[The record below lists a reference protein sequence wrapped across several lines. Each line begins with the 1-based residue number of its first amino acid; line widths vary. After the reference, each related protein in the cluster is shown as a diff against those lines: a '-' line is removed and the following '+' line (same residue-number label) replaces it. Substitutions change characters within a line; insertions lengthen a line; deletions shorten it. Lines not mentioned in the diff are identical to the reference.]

1 MGDLMNQHVRFIEPG
16 EEFFREA
23 RENLDPK
30 PALGS
35 SENRLIERIQMST
48 KTTFK
53 RVALVAVAALGFGLL
68 SVVPS
73 TATSQT
79 DTLALGSATSTLS
92 AGSTS
97 VTNTIT
103 QTFLGVNS
111 DTMSVT
117 ATLTSAPAGNVAMPQ
132 FAATQTSTGTTLLS
146 SDNLTGV
153 LTDTGSVT
161 VYSSAT
167 ATFPLTFAPTKPG
180 TYVITFTGYNVS
192 ATVGVPATTVT
203 RTTVAVQ
210 AAAVTWTVTVPSG
223 TVADA
228 TSTLT
233 LRAAS
238 VTTGSATTV
247 SVAAGS
253 STAAVATIEV
263 TPLTA
268 SVASTGSTLI
278 TATVSGPGTL
288 SANASGAAGA
298 STGLKSATYSGTVA
312 GAGFVHLFA
321 DGTAGTSTV
330 TISIGAVVVG
340 TKTVNFT
347 GAGSVVTSTLL
358 RPAIAAGSAGVAGV
372 ISATV
377 KDSLGNGVSGVTLY
391 VVTTGSAIAN
401 SSVTSGSAGVVLIPL
416 VGKVAGT
423 STVTV
428 QSVAAGSTGGYAAA
442 ALSVRVGSDEASS
455 VTMAFDKATYSQ
467 GEAAV
472 LTVTIKDATGNAV
485 TDGTYAAF
493 AAQVTATRTMGGE
506 ALPTASLTTGSST
519 GVLTFKV
526 NVPSTSGAF
535 SVSALPGAGLLGAGS
550 AVAISASATVS
561 QSAAEI
567 ANADAIAAAADAAA
581 EATDAANAATDAAN
595 AAAEAAD
602 AATAAAQ
609 DAADAVATLGTQVA
623 ELVAGLKAQI
633 AAQKAAITA
642 LTNLVIK
649 IQKKLKA

>member
-1 MGDLMNQHVRFIEPG
+1 
-16 EEFFREA
+16 
-23 RENLDPK
+23 
-30 PALGS
+30 
-35 SENRLIERIQMST
+35 MST

-103 QTFLGVNS
+103 QTFLGVNA

-117 ATLTSAPAGNVAMPQ
+117 ATLTTNVTGNTVMPVVAS
-132 FAATQTSTGTTLLS
+132 TTTSTGTTLLS
-146 SDNLTGV
+146 TDNLTGV
-153 LTDTGSVT
+153 LTDTGST
-161 VYSSAT
+161 SIYSTAS
-167 ATFPLTFAPTKPG
+167 ATFPVSFAPVLPG

-192 ATVGVPATTVT
+192 GTTGNPASVVT

-210 AAAVTWTVTVPSG
+210 AAVVTWTVTVPSA
-223 TVADA
+223 TVADS
-228 TSTLT
+228 TSTLIM
-233 LRAAS
+233 RAAGI
-238 VTTGSATTV
+238 TTGSAATV
-247 SVAAGS
+247 TVAAGS
-253 STAAVATIEV
+253 STSAVATIEV

-278 TATVSGPGTL
+278 TATLSGPGTL
-288 SANASGAAGA
+288 STSATGTVPA
-298 STGLKSATYSGTVA
+298 STGLKSATYSGINKNPA
-312 GAGFVHLFA
+312 FVHLYA

-340 TKTVNFT
+340 TKTVTFT
-347 GAGSVVTSTLL
+347 GAGASVTSTLL
-358 RPAIAAGSAGVAGV
+358 IPAIAAGSAGVAGV

-377 KDSLGNGVSGVTLY
+377 KDAAGNGVSGVTLY

-416 VGKVAGT
+416 VGKEAGT

-442 ALSVRVGSDEASS
+442 ALSVRVGSDVASS
-455 VTMAFDKATYSQ
+455 VTMSFDKATYSQ

-472 LTVTIKDATGNAV
+472 LTVTIKDAAGNVV
-485 TDGTYAAF
+485 TDGTHAAF
-493 AAQVTATRTMGGE
+493 AANVTATRTMGGE

-561 QSAAEI
+561 QTAAEI

>member
-1 MGDLMNQHVRFIEPG
+1 
-16 EEFFREA
+16 
-23 RENLDPK
+23 
-30 PALGS
+30 
-35 SENRLIERIQMST
+35 MST

-53 RVALVAVAALGFGLL
+53 RIALVAVAALGLGLL
-68 SVVPS
+68 SVAPS
-73 TATSQT
+73 SAVQQS
-79 DTLALGSATSTLS
+79 DTLAFASATDSTDLGTAKTVTLTQSFLGNNGDTSTVTLSIVSAPTGNSTVATLAPQLTNGVNGTPGGSAQLGSLMDTTTNGTFGTVTGKWTVTL
-92 AGSTS
+92 
-97 VTNTIT
+97 
-103 QTFLGVNS
+103 
-111 DTMSVT
+111 
-117 ATLTSAPAGNVAMPQ
+117 P
-132 FAATQTSTGTTLLS
+132 
-146 SDNLTGV
+146 
-153 LTDTGSVT
+153 
-161 VYSSAT
+161 AT
-167 ATFPLTFAPTKPG
+167 AIAG
-180 TYVITFTGYNVS
+180 TYVIKATANFLKVS
-192 ATVGVPATTVT
+192 DGTIITTSPLP
-203 RTTVAVQ
+203 VAP
-210 AAAVTWTVTVPSG
+210 AVTWTVTVASG

-233 LRAAS
+233 LRAGTAS
-238 VTTGSATTV
+238 TGSAATV

-253 STAAVATIEV
+253 SATAVATIEV

-278 TATVSGPGTL
+278 SATVSGPGTL
-288 SANASGAAGA
+288 STTSTGTAG
-298 STGLKSATYSGTVA
+298 STTGLKSATYLGATNA
-312 GAGFVHLFA
+312 AGFVHLFG
-321 DGTAGTSTV
+321 DGTAGTATV
-330 TISIGAVVVG
+330 TISIGAVVIG

-347 GAGSVVTSTLL
+347 GAASAVTATLIK
-358 RPAIAAGSAGVAGV
+358 PAIAAGSAGVAGV

-377 KDSLGNGVSGVTLY
+377 KDAVGNGVSGVTLY
-391 VVTTGSAIAN
+391 VVTSGSAIAN

-416 VGKVAGT
+416 VGKEAGT

-428 QSVAAGSTGGYAAA
+428 QSYAAGSAAGTTGFSAA
-442 ALSVRVGSDEASS
+442 ALSVRVGSDVASS
-455 VTMAFDKATYSQ
+455 VTMSFDKATYSQ

-472 LTVTIKDATGNAV
+472 LTVTIKDAAGNAV

-506 ALPTASLTTGSST
+506 ALPLASIATGSST
-519 GVLTFKV
+519 GIVTYKV